1 VGLTQIKIRKLS
13 KPNCRPCQVL
23 GYALAEEMTE
33 LEALGATV
41 IEHDITQE
49 TELVDKYKITSVPV
63 LIFERNGIEMA
74 RINGI
79 CNITEVF
86 DAVKQARESR

>member
-1 VGLTQIKIRKLS
+1 MGLTQIEIRKLS
-13 KPNCRPCQVL
+13 KPNCRSCQVL

-41 IEHDITQE
+41 VEHDITQE
-49 TELVDKYKITSVPV
+49 PELVDKYKITSIPV
-63 LIFERNGIEMA
+63 LIFERNSIEMA

>member
-1 VGLTQIKIRKLS
+1 MTQITIRKLS

-33 LEALGATV
+33 LEALGVTV
-41 IEHDITQE
+41 INHDITQE
-49 TELVDKYKITSVPV
+49 TELIDQYKITSVPV
-63 LIFERNGIEMA
+63 MIFERNGMEMA

-86 DAVKQARESR
+86 DAVKQAREAK